1 MNPEQRL
8 KSVYISESSLNDPV
22 TDQIIN
28 NLPRRIRKIV
38 ADDYDISSEIRGI
51 NPKQVLYLTRSKG
64 ETIKK
69 CPGTAASYLCCRY
82 QVINQT
88 LNCPL
93 NCVYCILQYY
103 LNQPATVIYTDF
115 AKIFSELRNKLTAQP
130 KRFFRVGTGELSDSL
145 AYYGSMLFAREA
157 VEIFAEIP
165 NGILELKTK
174 TVNIDDLL
182 TLRHNGHT
190 VLAWSLNPQ
199 QIIDEFEINT
209 AALTRRLNAATRA
222 AEAGYLLA
230 FHLDP
235 ILTVPDW
242 LSFYDE
248 MLDELYSRIKPQQIA
263 WISLG
268 SLRYPPEMKARM
280 IAHYPNSVLPFGEL
294 VHGLDGKMRYA
305 RPIRVP
311 LYRRIYQK
319 LTAVDLPPFI
329 YFCMESQDV
338 WQEVTGSIPN
348 DNAHLDYMFAESL
361 HQRFPGLLSEPPL
374 LNNYISND

>member
-103 LNQPATVIYTDF
+103 LNQPAAIIFTDF
-115 AKIFSELRNKLTAQP
+115 PKIFAELRSKMATQP
-130 KRFFRVGTGELSDSL
+130 KRFFRVGTGELGDSL
-145 AYYGSMLFAREA
+145 AYYGSMLFARIA
-157 VEIFAEIP
+157 IEIFAEIP

-182 TLRHNGHT
+182 ALRHNGHT

-199 QIIDEFEINT
+199 PIIDEFELNT
-209 AALTRRLNAATRA
+209 APLIQRLDAAARA
-222 AEAGYLLA
+222 AKAGYLVA

-235 ILTVPDW
+235 MLIVPNW
-242 LSFYDE
+242 QSLYDA
-248 MLDELYSRIKPQQIA
+248 MLDELYSKIKPPQIA
-263 WISLG
+263 WISMG
-268 SLRYPPEMKARM
+268 SLRYPPEMKDRM
-280 IAHYPNSVLPFGEL
+280 LAHYPNSVLPFGEL
-294 VHGLDGKMRYA
+294 ICGLDGKMRYA

-319 LTAVDLPPFI
+319 LTAVDKPPFI

-338 WQEVTGSIPN
+338 WQEVTGSAPT
-348 DNAHLDYMFAESL
+348 DNAQLDYWFAESL
-361 HQRFPGLLSEPPL
+361 YRRFPGLVPELPL
-374 LNNYISND
+374 LNDYISND

>member
-1 MNPEQRL
+1 MNPEQWL

-22 TDQIIN
+22 TNQIITR
-28 NLPRRIRKIV
+28 LPRRIWKIV
-38 ADDYDISSEIRGI
+38 ADDHDISDEVRGV
-51 NPKQVLYLTRSKG
+51 NPKRVLYLTRSKG
-64 ETIKK
+64 EIVKK

-103 LNQPATVIYTDF
+103 LNQPATIIYTDF
-115 AKIFSELRNKLTAQP
+115 AKIFAELRNKLAAQP
-130 KRFFRVGTGELSDSL
+130 KRFFRVGTGELGDSL

-157 VEIFAEIP
+157 IEIFAEIP

-199 QIIDEFEINT
+199 PIIDEFELNT
-209 AALTRRLNAATRA
+209 APLKQRLRAAVRA

-235 ILTVPDW
+235 MLTVPDW
-242 LSFYDE
+242 QALYDE
-248 MLDELYSRIKPQQIA
+248 MLDKLYSKIKPQQIA
-263 WISLG
+263 WISMG
-268 SLRYPPEMKARM
+268 TLRYPPEMKDRILA
-280 IAHYPNSVLPFGEL
+280 AYPNTVLPFGEM
-294 VHGLDGKMRYA
+294 VRGLDGKMRYA

-338 WQEVTGSIPN
+338 WQEVTGSTP
-348 DNAHLDYMFAESL
+348 DSNAHLDYMFAESL
-361 HQRFPGLLSEPPL
+361 DRRFPGLLPEPPQL
-374 LNNYISND
+374 DNYSFNE

>member
-8 KSVYISESSLNDPV
+8 KSIYISESALKDPV
-22 TDQIIN
+22 TNQIIN
-28 NLPRRIRKIV
+28 QLPRRICKIV
-38 ADDYDISSEIRGI
+38 ADDYAVANEIRGI

-64 ETIKK
+64 ETVKR
-69 CPGTAASYLCCRY
+69 CPGTDTSYLCCRY

-103 LNQPATVIYTDF
+103 LNQPATTIYTDF
-115 AKIFSELRNKLTAQP
+115 PKIFAELRKKLAAQP
-130 KRFFRVGTGELSDSL
+130 KRFFRVGTGELGDSL
-145 AYYGSMLFAREA
+145 AYYGSMFFAREA
-157 VEIFAEIP
+157 IAIFAEVP

-199 QIIDEFEINT
+199 PLIDEFELNT
-209 AALTRRLNAATRA
+209 APLTQRLNAAAHA

-235 ILTVPDW
+235 MLIVPNWQSLYDDMLT
-242 LSFYDE
+242 
-248 MLDELYSRIKPQQIA
+248 ELYSRIKPQQIA

-268 SLRYPPEMKARM
+268 TLRYPPEMKDKM
-280 IAHYPNSVLPFGEL
+280 IAHYPNTVLPFGEMIR
-294 VHGLDGKMRYA
+294 GLDGKMRYA

-311 LYRRIYQK
+311 LYRRIYHK

-329 YFCMESQDV
+329 YFCMESPDV
-338 WQEVTGSIPN
+338 WQEVTGMAPA
-348 DNAHLDYMFAESL
+348 DNAHLDYLFAASL
-361 HQRFPGLLSEPPL
+361 HRRFPGLLPEPPQL
-374 LNNYISND
+374 SDYISNE

>member
-1 MNPEQRL
+1 MNPEQQL
-8 KSVYISESSLNDPV
+8 KSVYISESALDDPV
-22 TDQIIN
+22 TEQIIN
-28 NLPRRIRKIV
+28 QLPRRIWKIV
-38 ADDYDISSEIRGI
+38 ADGYDISSEIRGI

-64 ETIKK
+64 EAVKE

-93 NCVYCILQYY
+93 NCVYCILQFY
-103 LNQPATVIYTDF
+103 LNQPATIIFTDF
-115 AKIFSELRNKLTAQP
+115 VKIFTELRNKLAAQP
-130 KRFFRVGTGELSDSL
+130 KRFLRVGTGELGDSL
-145 AYYGSMLFAREA
+145 AYSGSMLFAREA
-157 VEIFAEIP
+157 VQIFAEIP

-199 QIIDEFEINT
+199 PIIDEFELNT
-209 AALTRRLNAATRA
+209 TPLTQRLCAAARA

-235 ILTVPDW
+235 LLTVPDW
-242 LSFYDE
+242 QSLYDE
-248 MLDELYSRIKPQQIA
+248 MLDELYAKVKPQQIA

-268 SLRYPPEMKARM
+268 TLRYPPEMKDRM
-280 IAHYPNSVLPFGEL
+280 LAHYPNTVLPFGEMIR
-294 VHGLDGKMRYA
+294 GLDGKMRYA

-329 YFCMESQDV
+329 YFCMESQVV
-338 WQEVTGSIPN
+338 WQEVTGMAPN
-348 DNAHLDYMFAESL
+348 DNAQLDYLFAESL
-361 HQRFPGLLSEPPL
+361 YRRFPGLLPEPPQ
-374 LNNYISND
+374 LNNYIFNE

>member
-1 MNPEQRL
+1 MNPERRL
-8 KSVYISESSLNDPV
+8 RSVYISESSLNDPV
-22 TDQIIN
+22 TDQIISR
-28 NLPRRIRKIV
+28 LPRRIQKIV
-38 ADDYDISSEIRGI
+38 ADDHDISSEIRGA

-64 ETIKK
+64 ETVKK
-69 CPGTAASYLCCRY
+69 CPGTSASYLCCRY

-103 LNQPATVIYTDF
+103 LNQPATIIYTDF
-115 AKIFSELRNKLTAQP
+115 SKIFSELRKKLAAQP
-130 KRFFRVGTGELSDSL
+130 ERFFRIGTGELSDSL

-157 VEIFAEIP
+157 IEIFAEIP

-174 TVNIDDLL
+174 TVNTDDLL
-182 TLRHNGHT
+182 GLRHNGHT

-199 QIIDEFEINT
+199 PIIDEFELNT
-209 AALTRRLNAATRA
+209 TPLSKRLRAAAQA

-242 LSFYDE
+242 QSLYDE
-248 MLDELYSRIKPQQIA
+248 MLDEFYSKIKPDQIA
-263 WISLG
+263 WISMG
-268 SLRYPPEMKARM
+268 SLRYPPEMKDKM
-280 IAHYPNSVLPFGEL
+280 IIHYPNSVLPFGEMIR
-294 VHGLDGKMRYA
+294 GLDGKMRYA

-319 LTAVDLPPFI
+319 LTAVNLPPFI

-338 WQEVTGSIPN
+338 WQEVTGATPN

-361 HQRFPGLLSEPPL
+361 YQRFPGLLPEPPQVSY
-374 LNNYISND
+374 YISSE